1 MPMIEEN
8 KNDQKKFWNEINK
21 ILPGKNKTKA
31 DITLIDQD
39 SHIQI
44 EHTLVS
50 SYINNYFAGIGTKLA
65 KKLNEPWSFDGEVCS
80 VEMEDFIT
88 NAGEIVELCKGLNLT
103 KSSAIDGMSTMVIK
117 DVFLAIPEQIAYLFN
132 TSIDRR
138 VVPNKWKIG
147 TIVPLPKGGDK
158 NNVTNL
164 RPVSLLPLPGKL
176 LEKVMHKRI
185 SKYLEVNNILSS
197 FQGGYR
203 KNHSMV
209 QTIADFTDDIL
220 RERNVARFTL
230 AIYIDLKKAFD
241 TVDHTILVNK
251 LERYGISDK
260 TVKWMKDYLSN
271 RKQRTLANWIMSS
284 IENVTCGVPQGSIL
298 GPLMFLIYVN
308 DVERSCSHSRVR
320 LYADDTVLY
329 ASGTN
334 IKTGVEHLQKD
345 LNSYAEW
352 CMKNKLTINVSKTKC
367 MLFSSQKKLLKDVV
381 LELDGEVLHKVS
393 SYKYLGVTLDP
404 LGNFELFV
412 RNQLKTISYRIY
424 QLSKLSHYL
433 SKDALIKL
441 YKSYI
446 LPIIDYGDVLYA
458 NTSVALLNK
467 LQRAQ
472 NRCLKVC
479 LKVNMRTPTEEIH
492 GLTNTPIL
500 HYRRETHQKNFAYKR
515 AQIDRYID
523 ANHARTRNR
532 DGPILKV
539 FLPHTTSYQNSVEY
553 SVGRIWNNL
562 HPTIRLMTS
571 LNSFKIKMKK
581 ELRSTIP
588 FIRNNNN

>member
-1 MPMIEEN
+1 MHSKFDMIH
-8 KNDQKKFWNEINK
+8 
-21 ILPGKNKTKA
+21 T
-31 DITLIDQD
+31 
-39 SHIQI
+39 SH
-44 EHTLVS
+44 
-50 SYINNYFAGIGTKLA
+50 
-65 KKLNEPWSFDGEVCS
+65 
-80 VEMEDFIT
+80 
-88 NAGEIVELCKGLNLT
+88 
-103 KSSAIDGMSTMVIK
+103 
-117 DVFLAIPEQIAYLFN
+117 
-132 TSIDRR
+132 
-138 VVPNKWKIG
+138 
-147 TIVPLPKGGDK
+147 
-158 NNVTNL
+158 
-164 RPVSLLPLPGKL
+164 
-176 LEKVMHKRI
+176 
-185 SKYLEVNNILSS
+185 
-197 FQGGYR
+197 
-203 KNHSMV
+203 
-209 QTIADFTDDIL
+209 
-220 RERNVARFTL
+220 
-230 AIYIDLKKAFD
+230 
-241 TVDHTILVNK
+241 VDHTILVNK

-271 RKQRTLANWIMSS
+271 RKQRTLANGIMSS

-308 DVERSCSHSRVR
+308 DVERSCSHSRVK

-345 LNSYAEW
+345 LNSYTEW

-367 MLFSSQKKLLKDVV
+367 MLFSSKKKLPKDVV

-412 RNQLKTISYRIY
+412 RNQLKTISYRTY

-492 GLTNTPIL
+492 GLTNTSIL
-500 HYRRETHQKNFAYKR
+500 HYRRETHQKMFAYKR

-588 FIRNNNN
+588 LIRNNNNN

>member
-1 MPMIEEN
+1 M
-8 KNDQKKFWNEINK
+8 WCTTRVHT
-21 ILPGKNKTKA
+21 G
-31 DITLIDQD
+31 TL
-39 SHIQI
+39 
-44 EHTLVS
+44 
-50 SYINNYFAGIGTKLA
+50 
-65 KKLNEPWSFDGEVCS
+65 
-80 VEMEDFIT
+80 
-88 NAGEIVELCKGLNLT
+88 
-103 KSSAIDGMSTMVIK
+103 
-117 DVFLAIPEQIAYLFN
+117 DV
-132 TSIDRR
+132 
-138 VVPNKWKIG
+138 
-147 TIVPLPKGGDK
+147 
-158 NNVTNL
+158 
-164 RPVSLLPLPGKL
+164 
-176 LEKVMHKRI
+176 
-185 SKYLEVNNILSS
+185 
-197 FQGGYR
+197 
-203 KNHSMV
+203 
-209 QTIADFTDDIL
+209 
-220 RERNVARFTL
+220 
-230 AIYIDLKKAFD
+230 
-241 TVDHTILVNK
+241 
-251 LERYGISDK
+251 
-260 TVKWMKDYLSN
+260 
-271 RKQRTLANWIMSS
+271 
-284 IENVTCGVPQGSIL
+284 
-298 GPLMFLIYVN
+298 LIYVN

-320 LYADDTVLY
+320 LYADETVLY

-334 IKTGVEHLQKD
+334 IKTGVEHLQTD

-500 HYRRETHQKNFAYKR
+500 HYRRETHQRNFAYKR

-588 FIRNNNN
+588 FIRNNNNN